1 MDDNAGTVKVDTL
14 SDKELVEQARNGNQ
28 DAFSQLVIRYQDRVI
43 NIVAQRISD
52 RESAY
57 DIAQEVFIKAFRG
70 LAGFKSQSG
79 FYTWL
84 YRIAINTT
92 LSYRRKVRRHG
103 SMLSLDRPLGG
114 DDDEGGRKIE
124 VTDPGDTPGEV
135 ALRKEE
141 VDTVREAIASLDD
154 DFNEVIVLRDLQGLS
169 YEEISEVLNCPVGSI
184 KSRLHRARKKL
195 LEVLQKTL

>member
-14 SDKELVEQARNGNQ
+14 SDTELVELARNGNQ
-28 DAFSQLVIRYQDRVI
+28 EAFSQLVIRYQDRVI
-43 NIVAQRISD
+43 NIVSQRISD

-70 LAGFKSQSG
+70 LAGFKSQAG

-92 LSYRRKVRRHG
+92 FSYRRKVRRHG
-103 SMLSLDRPLGG
+103 PMLSLDRPLGG
-114 DDDEGGRKIE
+114 NDDEGHKIE
-124 VTDPGDTPGEV
+124 VTDPRESPGQV

-141 VDTVREAIASLDD
+141 VNTVREAIASLDD

-169 YEEISEVLNCPVGSI
+169 YEEISDVLNCPVGSI